1 MSYDVIGNIAV
12 LKFEKENLSEKKKIA
27 EKILKDRKNI
37 KTVVE
42 KLDKVKGRLR
52 TLNIKHLAGKKTSE
66 TIHKESG
73 CLFKLNIEKCY
84 FSPRI
89 SNERLEIAKKIK
101 SKNKV
106 LVMFAGVLPFPII
119 IAKHSKCKE
128 IVSIE
133 LGKECCKYGK
143 ENIKL
148 NKLNNI
154 KIIQGDV
161 NKIIPKLAKQKF
173 DVIIMPRPQLKDTF
187 LKSAFLV
194 SKKSTKIF
202 YYDFSRNIKEI
213 LEKIKKQ
220 AKKSKKQIKILDI
233 KKAGEVAPYKYK
245 FRIEFIIKN

>member
-1 MSYDVIGNIAV
+1 MSYDIIGNIAV